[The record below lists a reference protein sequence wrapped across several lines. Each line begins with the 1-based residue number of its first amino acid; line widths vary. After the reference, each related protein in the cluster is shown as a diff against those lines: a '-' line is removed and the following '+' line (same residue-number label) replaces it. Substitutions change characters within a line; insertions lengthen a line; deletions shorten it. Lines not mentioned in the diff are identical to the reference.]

1 MAEFYDPKT
10 LAVKEISGTGFPP
23 TSAAIRANLTP
34 RFRENGVRRGVF
46 LALTLCYHSMVPPA
60 ADSPSPADPFPDPV
74 ALAPLPQKD
83 AVDQSSS
90 QMPPPLPRHPKGS
103 AQKTHPFLQAVANG
117 YLICFCLEGLLE
129 FASQFPAITQALPAL
144 EALSKWAALSVTIA
158 FITQVLLM
166 SSYRHLPWRE
176 LSLVLLVTFWSR
188 FLYLPLPGLFDWENI
203 EFLGAGLT
211 LVTAGV
217 TIGMIRLHRGTLGIP
232 KRAFEDVEFSLG
244 RTMIAFLFKLGVL
257 FPFAVLYVGWSCNV
271 MVNWRTHGFLHL
283 NLQSLKAEARTYE
296 RDGKKVY
303 LLPTMHVAS
312 PSFYSK
318 LMEGLPSQKC
328 VLLPEGVSDRKGLLK
343 ARWSYA
349 GPAKSA
355 GLSVQPD
362 FSRKTPNTEL
372 RVCDADISEFSAS
385 TTEILNT
392 VATHLQ
398 RWGEGDLLGALDGL
412 SKCNFQKKDLKQLQQ
427 DVLELRNAKVLTA
440 IRKSLPTCD
449 HVLVPW
455 GALHMPGIEAALLK
469 EGFQRSAGREIEMLA
484 WGDVLNR
491 VRQEVEP

>member
-1 MAEFYDPKT
+1 
-10 LAVKEISGTGFPP
+10 
-23 TSAAIRANLTP
+23 
-34 RFRENGVRRGVF
+34 
-46 LALTLCYHSMVPPA
+46 MVPPA

-74 ALAPLPQKD
+74 PLAPLPQKD
-83 AVDQSSS
+83 AGDESASPK
-90 QMPPPLPRHPKGS
+90 PPPLPRSQKGL
-103 AQKTHPFLQAVANG
+103 AQKSHPFLQAVANG

-129 FASQFPAITQALPAL
+129 FASQFPALTHRLPGLETLRNWTALL
-144 EALSKWAALSVTIA
+144 VTIA
-158 FITQVLLM
+158 FITQILVM

-176 LSLVLLVTFWSR
+176 LSLVLLVTFWAR

-203 EFLGAGLT
+203 EFLGASLT

-217 TIGMIRLHRGTLGIP
+217 TIGLIRLHWETFGMP
-232 KRAFEDVEFSLG
+232 KRAFEDVEFSFG
-244 RTMIAFLFKLGVL
+244 RTMTALLFKFGVL
-257 FPFAVLYVGWSCNV
+257 LPIVVLYVGWSCSV
-271 MVNWRTHGFLHL
+271 MVNWRTHGFLRV
-283 NLQSLKAEARTYE
+283 NLQSIKTEARTYE

-318 LMEGLPSQKC
+318 LMEGLPTQRS

-372 RVCDADISEFSAS
+372 RTCDADISEFSAS
-385 TTEILNT
+385 TTDILNT
-392 VATHLQ
+392 VANHLQ
-398 RWGEGDLLGALDGL
+398 RWAEGDLMGALDGL
-412 SKCNFQKKDLKQLQQ
+412 SKCTFQKKDLKQLQE

-440 IRKSLPTCD
+440 IQKSLPSFE

-455 GALHMPGIEAALLK
+455 GALHMPGIEAALIK
-469 EGFQRSAGREIEMLA
+469 QGFQRSAGREIEMLA
-484 WGDVLNR
+484 WIDVLTR
-491 VRQEVEP
+491 IREEVEP